1 YIRMCLALLLCTLS
15 GTIGCA
21 VLLHNHVDLGRIDV
35 LHATRAGILGGVI
48 LGPGWSIGFPLA
60 LSLAVNLILSP
71 LWIVT
76 LFGAKW
82 LWVRSSE
89 TWTEGGYSRAV
100 CFCVGGIQEDEIKE
114 SFVKVKSGLS
124 LC

>member
-1 YIRMCLALLLCTLS
+1 MCLTLLLCTLS

-21 VLLHNHVDLGRIDV
+21 VLLHNHVDLGGIDV

-60 LSLAVNLILSP
+60 LSLAVHLILLP
-71 LWIVT
+71 LRIAT

-89 TWTEGGYSRAV
+89 SWTERGGYSYAV
-100 CFCVGGIQEDEIKE
+100 CVCAGGIQEDEIKE

-124 LC
+124 LCM